1 MELGQRF
8 AKNYVASPSQA
19 KPRHVM
25 PCHAT
30 VRCGARPNLELDVV
44 VFNRLLM
51 NAA

>member
-19 KPRHVM
+19 KPR
-25 PCHAT
+25 HAT